1 MDGSEFMKKYSALFL
16 AGALS
21 ICTVTSMSGIIGN
34 SNYTVYAQTT
44 EGAKTVSTASE
55 GIKQTT
61 EASTNTVS
69 TTEETTQG
77 TTAAKPE
84 TSTTEKTSTTASTS
98 TKHKNTTKKKKDKK
112 SNKIKTKDEV
122 KKLEKDENLKEEKV
136 VNSIIPKVYNDTRL
150 NMKNQ
155 KEYIGKFIYFNQV
168 DSAWNQN
175 GYCIHSSG
183 CGPTAM
189 AVCISSLTGKWVTP
203 LDTTIWAYN
212 NGYYTNAGSSHAMIP
227 ALAKQYDLNCNGLG
241 TDYASIKAAL
251 KAGNPVVALMG
262 PGYFTKGGHFIVLVG
277 IDDKDQVTVA
287 DVASRERSAY
297 KYTLKDVI
305 AQSKS
310 ASAGGPFWEISSK
323 TKVEQKK
330 EAKIKKEIKADKRLE
345 YRCKDL
351 KSVLQYGYE
360 LAVPMKKG
368 TISNTQRFVT
378 LTGIDGDDKVSIQG
392 QDEKASLVTVA
403 KELNQKAIKGT
414 FWEMVHP
421 LHQNKKPTMSDF
433 LMK

>member
-1 MDGSEFMKKYSALFL
+1 MKKYSALFL
-16 AGALS
+16 AGVLS
-21 ICTVTSMSGIIGN
+21 ICTVTSMSGMTGN
-34 SNYTVYAQTT
+34 SNYTVYAQEI
-44 EGAKTVSTASE
+44 EGAKRATEASE

-61 EASTNTVS
+61 EASTNTAS
-69 TTEETTQG
+69 TTEATTE
-77 TTAAKPE
+77 AKPE
-84 TSTTEKTSTTASTS
+84 TSTTEKTSTTANTS
-98 TKHKNTTKKKKDKK
+98 TTHKNKTKKKKDKKNNKDKK
-112 SNKIKTKDEV
+112 SNKIKTKDKV
-122 KKLEKDENLKEEKV
+122 KKLEKDKNLKEEKV
-136 VNSIIPKVYNDTRL
+136 VNNIIPKVYNDTRL

-212 NGYYTNAGSSHAMIP
+212 NGYYTNAGSSHDMIP
-227 ALAKQYDLNCNGLG
+227 ALAKQYDLTCNGLG
-241 TDYASIKAAL
+241 TNYGNIKAAL

-310 ASAGGPFWEISSK
+310 ASAGGPFWGISPK
-323 TKVEQKK
+323 TKAEQKK
-330 EAKIKKEIKADKRLE
+330 EAKIKKEIKVNKQLE

-368 TISNTQRFVT
+368 TISATQKFVT
-378 LTGIDGDDKVSIQG
+378 LTGIDGDGKVSIQG
-392 QDEKASLVTVA
+392 QDKKVSLVTVA